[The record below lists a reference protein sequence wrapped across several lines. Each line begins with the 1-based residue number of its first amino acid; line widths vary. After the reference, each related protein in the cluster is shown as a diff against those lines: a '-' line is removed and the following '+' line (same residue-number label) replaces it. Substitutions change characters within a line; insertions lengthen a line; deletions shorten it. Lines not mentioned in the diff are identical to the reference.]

1 MSWLSSLLNIGGI
14 AAAPFTGGASLLA
27 TGLGAA
33 GDIASVLGK
42 QQQGAAQGRA
52 AQEQANLS
60 HDRNAIDL
68 YQAQQAAQN
77 QAGALDLQRKNF
89 ETASRTN
96 DAKTALIGALLG
108 GGVTPTSIS
117 PSGASGGLLRSL
129 NANPEALAAL
139 KTLGAKGAAA
149 QQNPLQ
155 FTGGNMVP
163 APTLNPVQ
171 QIDKGGFLSTLARI
185 GEIAGAVSPYLSGLG
200 RSESEMAP
208 EQMAALQNPNIYGK
222 VRF

>member
-42 QQQGAAQGRA
+42 QEQGAAAGRA
-52 AQEQANLS
+52 AQANADLS

-68 YQAQQAAQN
+68 YQAQQNAQN

-89 ETASRTN
+89 DVANRSQS
-96 DAKTALIGALLG
+96 AKQALIGALLG
-108 GGVTPTSIS
+108 GGVTPTSIG
-117 PSGASGGLLRSL
+117 PQGASGGLLRSL
-129 NANPEALAAL
+129 NANPDALAAL
-139 KTLGAKGAAA
+139 KMLGGQGATA

-155 FTGGNMVP
+155 YTGGNLVAP
-163 APTLNPVQ
+163 PTLAQTPK
-171 QIDKGGFLSTLARI
+171 IDNGGFLSTLARI
-185 GEIAGAVSPYLSGLG
+185 GEIAGAVSPYIKPKSGG
-200 RSESEMAP
+200 GGYYNDGSYVGE
-208 EQMAALQNPNIYGK
+208 
-222 VRF
+222 